1 MPSTKSKS
9 QKPFPLGILS
19 AIGRD
24 ETRFLAHSVP
34 TTSSSRWRDAWCLPA
49 GAQKHR
55 RERHLSRNADKTR
68 LPEAV

>member
-1 MPSTKSKS
+1 MCPRQKAKAKSLS
-9 QKPFPLGILS
+9 LGILS